1 MTDLEK
7 KVAELRNK
15 YESSVKTYLEAYGIM
30 YDRMMEVDV
39 GPEYTRLYDLD
50 RKWFPFDT
58 CVAAK
63 NVIAM
68 GKFLDEREDAHD
80 VFKNAYI
87 REFNKWVSGMNRLE
101 I

>member
-15 YESSVKTYLEAYGIM
+15 YESSVKTYYTM
-30 YDRMMEVDV
+30 YNRMMEVDV
-39 GPEYTRLYDLD
+39 GPEYTRLYNLD

-63 NVIAM
+63 NVISM
-68 GKFLDEREDAHD
+68 
-80 VFKNAYI
+80 
-87 REFNKWVSGMNRLE
+87 S
-101 I
+101 